1 MKIKRHKYGIGARL
15 TFDSIERL
23 SKRRLGKSPDD
34 GKMSVGTLIIVGAT
48 IALVNFDFLPAGFP
62 CRELITVALSVAF
75 MGLGLY
81 LEYRR
86 LAPRTRWRKAMYATG
101 MIASAWSLLP
111 WIFYFMGEVADKSV
125 VLQLFIASFA
135 MWGICLGCVLRHRY
149 IRRRSQQEIAFMRMR
164 EKRRRREMIMNG
176 Y

>member
-1 MKIKRHKYGIGARL
+1 MKIKRHRYGIGARL
-15 TFDSIERL
+15 TFDSIEKMA
-23 SKRRLGKSPDD
+23 KRRLGKSPDD

-62 CRELITVALSVAF
+62 FRELITVALSVAF
-75 MGLGLY
+75 MSLGLY

-101 MIASAWSLLP
+101 MIASTWSLLP

-135 MWGICLGCVLRHRY
+135 MWLVCLGCVLRHRY
-149 IRRRSQQEIAFMRMR
+149 IRRRSQQEIAMMRMR

>member
-1 MKIKRHKYGIGARL
+1 MKIKRHRYGIGARL
-15 TFDSIERL
+15 TFDSIEKMA
-23 SKRRLGKSPDD
+23 KRRLGKSPDD

-86 LAPRTRWRKAMYATG
+86 LAPRTRWRNAIYATAL
-101 MIASAWSLLP
+101 IASAWSLIP
-111 WIFYFMGEVADKSV
+111 WVLYFMGEAGELGV
-125 VLQLFIASFA
+125 VLQISIASLA
-135 MWGICLGCVLRHRY
+135 MWLVCLGCVLQHRY
-149 IRRRSQQEIAFMRMR
+149 IRRRSLQEIAMIRMR
-164 EKRRRREMIMNG
+164 AKRRNLN

>member
-15 TFDSIERL
+15 TFDSIEKKA
-23 SKRRLGKSPDD
+23 KRRLGKSPDD
-34 GKMSVGTLIIVGAT
+34 GKMTVGTLIIVGAT
-48 IALVNFDFLPAGFP
+48 IALVHFDFLPAGFP
-62 CRELITVALSVAF
+62 CRELITVAASVAL

-86 LAPRTRWRKAMYATG
+86 LAPRTCWRKAMYATG
-101 MIASAWSLLP
+101 MIASVWSLLP
-111 WIFYFMGEVADKSV
+111 WILYFMDEVADKSV

-135 MWGICLGCVLRHRY
+135 MCLVCLGCVLRHRY
-149 IRRRSQQEIAFMRMR
+149 IRRRSKQEIALMRMR
-164 EKRRRREMIMNG
+164 KRRRKQIV

>member
-34 GKMSVGTLIIVGAT
+34 GKMTVGTLIIVGAT

-135 MWGICLGCVLRHRY
+135 MWLVCLGCVLRHRY
-149 IRRRSQQEIAFMRMR
+149 IRRRSQQEIAMMRMR
-164 EKRRRREMIMNG
+164 ERRRKLNV

>member
-1 MKIKRHKYGIGARL
+1 MRIKRRKYGIGARL
-15 TFDSIERL
+15 TFRDVEKSA
-23 SKRRLGKSPDD
+23 KRRLGKNPNE
-34 GKMSVGTLIIVGAT
+34 GKLTAGNMLICGAT
-48 IALVNFDFLPAGFP
+48 IFLLNFDFLPVGFP

-125 VLQLFIASFA
+125 VLQLFIASFV
-135 MWGICLGCVLRHRY
+135 MWLVCLGCVLRHRY
-149 IRRRSQQEIAFMRMR
+149 IRHRSQQEIALMRMR
-164 EKRRRREMIMNG
+164 ERRRRLNS

>member
-1 MKIKRHKYGIGARL
+1 MKIKRHKYGVGARL
-15 TFDSIERL
+15 TFDSIEKKA
-23 SKRRLGKSPDD
+23 KRRLGKSPDD

-86 LAPRTRWRKAMYATG
+86 LAPRTCWRKAMYATG
-101 MIASAWSLLP
+101 MIASVWSLLP
-111 WIFYFMGEVADKSV
+111 WILYFMDEVADKSV

-135 MWGICLGCVLRHRY
+135 MWLVCLGCVLRHRY
-149 IRRRSQQEIAFMRMR
+149 IRRRSKQEIALMRMR
-164 EKRRRREMIMNG
+164 KRRRKQIV

>member
-15 TFDSIERL
+15 TFDSIEKKA
-23 SKRRLGKSPDD
+23 KRRLGKSPDD
-34 GKMSVGTLIIVGAT
+34 GKMTVGTFIIVSAT

-62 CRELITVALSVAF
+62 CRELIMVAASVALMV
-75 MGLGLY
+75 LGLY

-86 LAPRTRWRKAMYATG
+86 LAPRTCWRKAMYATG
-101 MIASAWSLLP
+101 MIASVWSLLP
-111 WIFYFMGEVADKSV
+111 WILYFMDEVADKSV

-135 MWGICLGCVLRHRY
+135 MWLVCLGCVLRHRY
-149 IRRRSQQEIAFMRMR
+149 IRRRSKQEIALMRMR
-164 EKRRRREMIMNG
+164 KRRRKQIV

>member
-1 MKIKRHKYGIGARL
+1 MKIKRHRYGIGARL
-15 TFDSIERL
+15 TFDSIEKMA
-23 SKRRLGKSPDD
+23 KRRLGKSPDD

-62 CRELITVALSVAF
+62 FRELITVALSVAF

-125 VLQLFIASFA
+125 VLQLFIASFV
-135 MWGICLGCVLRHRY
+135 MWLICLGCVLRHRY
-149 IRRRSQQEIAFMRMR
+149 IRRRSQQEIAMMRMR

>member
-1 MKIKRHKYGIGARL
+1 MKIKRRKYGIGARL
-15 TFDSIERL
+15 TFRDVEKSA
-23 SKRRLGKSPDD
+23 KRRLGKNPNE
-34 GKMSVGTLIIVGAT
+34 GKLTAGNMLICGAT
-48 IALVNFDFLPAGFP
+48 IFLLNFDFLPETIP
-62 CRELITVALSVAF
+62 HRELITVIIAVAV

-86 LAPRTRWRKAMYATG
+86 LAPRTRWRNAIYATG

-111 WIFYFMGEVADKSV
+111 WIFYFVGKAETRDV

-135 MWGICLGCVLRHRY
+135 MWVVYLGCVLRHKY
-149 IRRRSQQEIAFMRMR
+149 IRRRSQQEIAMMRMR
-164 EKRRRREMIMNG
+164 DKRRKLNV

>member
-1 MKIKRHKYGIGARL
+1 MKIKRRKYGIGARL
-15 TFDSIERL
+15 TFRDVEKSA
-23 SKRRLGKSPDD
+23 KRRLGKNPNE
-34 GKMSVGTLIIVGAT
+34 GKLTAGNMLICGAT
-48 IALVNFDFLPAGFP
+48 IFLLNFDFLPETIP
-62 CRELITVALSVAF
+62 HRELITVIIAVAV

-86 LAPRTRWRKAMYATG
+86 LAPRTRWRNAIYATG

-111 WIFYFMGEVADKSV
+111 WIFYFVGKAENRDV

-135 MWGICLGCVLRHRY
+135 MWVVYLGCVLRHKY
-149 IRRRSQQEIAFMRMR
+149 IRRRSQQEIAMMRMR
-164 EKRRRREMIMNG
+164 DKRRKLNV

>member
-1 MKIKRHKYGIGARL
+1 MKIKPHKYGIGARL

-125 VLQLFIASFA
+125 VLQLFIASLA